1 MGDHME
7 SDLEVLLSE
16 ADSVISE
23 LSEHSP
29 A

>member
-1 MGDHME
+1 ME
-7 SDLEVLLSE
+7 SGLEVLLSE

-23 LSEHSP
+23 LSEHAP